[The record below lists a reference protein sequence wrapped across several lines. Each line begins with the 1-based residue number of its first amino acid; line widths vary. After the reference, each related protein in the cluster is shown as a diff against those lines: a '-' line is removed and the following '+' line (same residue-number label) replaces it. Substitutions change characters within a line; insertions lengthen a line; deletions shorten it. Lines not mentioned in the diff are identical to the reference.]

1 MLFRDELDRV
11 ELPHLEDIA
20 ADDRRAGSV
29 IHRVRAMLR
38 QGETEPQRVVANDLI
53 AEVLDL
59 AHSDLIQRSVTVT
72 TRLDPSLPSVAADRV
87 QLQQVLLNLIVNA
100 CDAMDDNAP
109 TDRQI
114 WIATANEGAAIR
126 VSVSDCGAGI
136 SRHPVDSV
144 FEPFITSKAHG
155 LGLGLSI
162 CQSTRPLIRTL
173 RGSSRSRLRF
183 LPTVCTGCSVGSAD
197 RRSRSCCRV
206 RKSRSRCRRFGGLP
220 N

>member
-1 MLFRDELDRV
+1 
-11 ELPHLEDIA
+11 
-20 ADDRRAGSV
+20 
-29 IHRVRAMLR
+29 MLR

-100 CDAMDDNAP
+100 CDAMGDNAP
-109 TDRQI
+109 TDRHI

-162 CQSTRPLIRTL
+162 CRSIVDGHGGRMWASNNEDRGATFTFLLPRTEVAL
-173 RGSSRSRLRF
+173 EVPPVWRTPELMG
-183 LPTVCTGCSVGSAD
+183 TV
-197 RRSRSCCRV
+197 R
-206 RKSRSRCRRFGGLP
+206 
-220 N
+220 